1 MLLVSLALLLTVTNV
16 SADDASEEST
26 TTRAPIVVDSNET
39 EEDAIARQSTNLCLN
54 VVGCNCDKELKE
66 ATCNCPNS
74 NPVTKLILELI
85 CKVLT
90 PFD

>member
-1 MLLVSLALLLTVTNV
+1 MELITSHSFLMLSLSVALLLTVTNV

-26 TTRAPIVVDSNET
+26 MTRAPIVVDSNET
-39 EEDAIARQSTNLCLN
+39 EEDAIARQSTHLCLN

-74 NPVTKLILELI
+74 NPVT
-85 CKVLT
+85 
-90 PFD
+90 